1 MSDPDGSQARA
12 SRLPHDAPHRD
23 ATQHTTLQ
31 RGTRRCSEAHA
42 VATQRT
48 TLQRSTPCYNA
59 AHDVAAQ
66 PTSWMSDPTIASSV
80 MAHSVYATTLGYLRP
95 PRNPK
100 GTDAATCVERSPGA
114 DELYGSCARRGC
126 NTARCMQHY
135 TARRVPQRGRR
146 KARRGA
152 PQAAHLG
159 EVQPGDH
166 AQPNLHAARSHT
178 RRVRRA
184 MSTRGVN

>member
-23 ATQHTTLQ
+23 ATQHMTLQ
-31 RGTRRCSEAHA
+31 RSAHD

-114 DELYGSCARRGC
+114 DDLTAAARAGDATRHVAC
-126 NTARCMQHY
+126 NII
-135 TARRVPQRGRR
+135 QRGVCRSAAGAKPGVAHRR
-146 KARRGA
+146 RHISARFSPVTTPNRICTLRA
-152 PQAAHLG
+152 RTRDACA
-159 EVQPGDH
+159 ERCRH
-166 AQPNLHAARSHT
+166 A
-178 RRVRRA
+178 V
-184 MSTRGVN
+184 